1 MIAIDLGSNTIRFIE
16 FNGVQWGKSF
26 EKIVK
31 TAESLNLTQH
41 IGKAAIRRIVT
52 AIHEAKTIIDFEG
65 KEIVAYTTAAMRLAS
80 NASDVLSE
88 IGAATGIYFQIIDA
102 KKEAELTLLAVQNR
116 LEMLGNSHNSFML
129 VDIGGGSTEFIFSS
143 PDKTSSISL
152 NYGIVTI
159 SEGNRS
165 VEELNLALERFQHE
179 AAAALP
185 KESFDTLVLS
195 AGTPTTIAAYRL
207 GMDYSTYD
215 PEKVNGYCLR
225 LDECNRVYDALLKM
239 EESERIRY
247 VGVGRENLIMA
258 GILMVTSVYRLLEKG
273 EATVIDDGLREGI
286 ALEYFSKK

>member
-41 IGKAAIRRIVT
+41 VGESAIRRIVA

-65 KEIVAYTTAAMRLAS
+65 KEIVAYTTAAMRLAT
-80 NASDVLSE
+80 NASDVLCE

-116 LEMLGNSHNSFML
+116 LEMLGNFHNSFML

-179 AAAALP
+179 AAAALS